1 MHVIQLALFIAFLK
15 KNEKSGVQFSLIQVK
30 VESKNNHTI
39 FTLFFQGTLHTP
51 RSGEAKPSCHEEGNF
66 LTFPPQKAP
75 VSSSAGPSHVAH
87 KCVCVCAGNMAGPE
101 LEAGSPTSQP
111 ACLGHAGRTGAAGSG
126 HFTQLVVLSHP
137 YSFASSARDS
147 SLKLSFV
154 LILVQVKHAAAAISL
169 RV

>member
-87 KCVCVCAGNMAGPE
+87 KLVCVCRE
-101 LEAGSPTSQP
+101 
-111 ACLGHAGRTGAAGSG
+111 HGRPGAGSG
-126 HFTQLVVLSHP
+126 LSDLPAGLPRPRWTDWSRWVGALHP
-137 YSFASSARDS
+137 AGC
-147 SLKLSFV
+147 SLP
-154 LILVQVKHAAAAISL
+154 SL
-169 RV
+169 LFCVFST